1 MQPLYRTLGRSS
13 RQTGYEM
20 RRIFLLFVLLLAA
33 CAAQQTTP
41 VALSQPGDTTLSCE
55 QIAVEITRNEAE
67 AIRFAGADEDVVS
80 GNIAAGVVGT
90 IFWPALLATD
100 LSNADQI
107 QLRALRDRN
116 ANLARIREDRGC

>member
-1 MQPLYRTLGRSS
+1 
-13 RQTGYEM
+13 
-20 RRIFLLFVLLLAA
+20 
-33 CAAQQTTP
+33 
-41 VALSQPGDTTLSCE
+41 
-55 QIAVEITRNEAE
+55 
-67 AIRFAGADEDVVS
+67 VVS
-80 GNIAAGVVGT
+80 GNIAAGVVGA